1 MGFVRFEFDGH
12 ILRRAPPL
20 RVAISN
26 AHLMD
31 PITLLGLAAATL
43 TTAAFLPQVWTTWR
57 TKSTGGL
64 SLPMYAIFTTGV
76 ACWLVYGLIVW
87 DVPIIMAN
95 AITFP
100 CTVSVLVMAVRYRRR
115 PPEPAP
121 AASSR
126 TASSHTAPSHTA
138 SSRAASPRT

>member
-1 MGFVRFEFDGH
+1 
-12 ILRRAPPL
+12 
-20 RVAISN
+20 
-26 AHLMD
+26 MD

-64 SLPMYAIFTTGV
+64 SLPMYTIFTTGV
-76 ACWLVYGLIVW
+76 ACWLAYGLIVW
-87 DVPIIMAN
+87 DLPIIMAN
-95 AITFP
+95 AITLP

-121 AASSR
+121 ASSR
-126 TASSHTAPSHTA
+126 P
-138 SSRAASPRT
+138 